1 MDIKKFHIRKRFN
14 MKEIKDYEK
23 RIIELEELAK
33 RLVFEN
39 KRLVRELSEV
49 KNYILI
55 LDRGDYEA
63 KG

>member
-1 MDIKKFHIRKRFN
+1 
-14 MKEIKDYEK
+14 MKEIEDYEK